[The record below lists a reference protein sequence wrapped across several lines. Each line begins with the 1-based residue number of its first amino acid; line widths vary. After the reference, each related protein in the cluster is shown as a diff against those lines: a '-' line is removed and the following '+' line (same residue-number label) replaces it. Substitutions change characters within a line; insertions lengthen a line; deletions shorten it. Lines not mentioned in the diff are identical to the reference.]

1 MAKDYFQDIVPPNN
15 DQGTRPARPEQ
26 AIPVTPAPAPA
37 AMRTSSVSSEERDEE
52 FDQGSISEPAERSI
66 RNIPVAPRAPRRTFP
81 DRDTREMPPVGMG
94 MPRRPLTTRW
104 WLWGVAA
111 VSVVALGLLLFV
123 ALRPT
128 VITVKPRSQTLVFD
142 QSSQFTAY
150 PASSATDSL
159 TYSLQ
164 QSDITDSELVPSS
177 GTVHAEDKA
186 SGNITIYNDYQA
198 TPLKL
203 IATTRFQTADGHIFR
218 VPADVVV
225 PAKVGSKPGQV
236 TVTVQAD
243 KAGADYNVT
252 ASKFTVP
259 GLKSSAAAYAHVYA
273 QSTDP
278 MTGGFVG
285 DKPGVAAG
293 ALQTA
298 LANVRARLEVKAHK
312 AASSTPELLIFPQL
326 MQITYQDQ
334 PQTSE
339 AGGVRINES
348 AHVAIPAFSQ
358 SDFAAAIAQAS
369 SIDTSGATVTLA
381 PGTGFGAQPLA
392 TSTALGSDPLQFS
405 LSGSALIVW
414 NVDAG
419 VLQRALA
426 GKEQGA
432 FQTIIGGIP
441 SVASATARVEP
452 FWKGTFPA
460 SANSIKV
467 VIVPPQAK

>member
-1 MAKDYFQDIVPPNN
+1 MAKDYFQDIVPPTN
-15 DQGTRPARPEQ
+15 DQSTRPVRPEQ

-37 AMRTSSVSSEERDEE
+37 PVRPSPVSSEERDEE

-66 RNIPVAPRAPRRTFP
+66 RNIPVAPRPPRRTFP
-81 DRDTREMPPVGMG
+81 DRDTREMPPMGMG
-94 MPRRPLTTRW
+94 MPRRPRTTRW
-104 WLWGVAA
+104 WLWAVAG

-128 VITVKPRSQTLVFD
+128 VITVKPRSQVLTFD

-159 TYSLQ
+159 KYSVQ

-186 SGNITIYNDYQA
+186 SGNITIYN
-198 TPLKL
+198 
-203 IATTRFQTADGHIFR
+203 
-218 VPADVVV
+218 DVVV

-298 LANVRARLEVKAHK
+298 LANVRARLEVKAHE

-392 TSTALGSDPLQFS
+392 TSTALGSDALQFS